1 MTDASPIAVELVA
14 FEQFLEKEMEP
25 RGKEILRSF
34 IERVERLTEQKKSLT
49 EDINQVFA
57 EAKGTGFDTKIMKK
71 VIALR
76 AMDPDDRKE
85 QEYILDTYL
94 SALGMNG
101 EDNV

>member
-1 MTDASPIAVELVA
+1 MTDASPIAVELAA

-57 EAKGTGFDTKIMKK
+57 EAKGTGFDTKVMKK